1 MFYPHTLPNFQV
13 TRYIQLRIHEPATSC
28 SIQFI
33 IQMTFPPPEIT
44 DIVLEIASILRSKNQ
59 TLAISEAACGGLISA
74 YIVSVPGASDF
85 YIGGKLLYSLKQRL
99 KLSGW
104 SDEEI
109 SNYMGPSEQ
118 VALKLAR
125 TARYELGSTYVL
137 SETGFAGPSTDLH
150 LSNRRKEGT
159 SLTDDAKK
167 SNSDDYSTVAPNVGT
182 VFLGFTGPTGD
193 FSTEKEFGNQ
203 DRSKNMTDF
212 AKFALEFLLEQL
224 RK

>member
-1 MFYPHTLPNFQV
+1 
-13 TRYIQLRIHEPATSC
+13 
-28 SIQFI
+28 
-33 IQMTFPPPEIT
+33 MTFPPPEIT

-150 LSNRRKEGT
+150 LSNKQKEGT
-159 SLTDDAKK
+159 SLTNDAKK
-167 SNSDDYSTVAPNVGT
+167 SNSDGYSTVAPHVGT

>member
-1 MFYPHTLPNFQV
+1 M
-13 TRYIQLRIHEPATSC
+13 A
-28 SIQFI
+28 
-33 IQMTFPPPEIT
+33 FPPSEIT
-44 DIVLEIASILRSKNQ
+44 EIVQEIASILRSKNQ

-109 SNYMGPSEQ
+109 ANYMGPSEQ

-150 LSNRRKEGT
+150 LSNNKQ
-159 SLTDDAKK
+159 TDEASVTGGGVKNNDKDVD
-167 SNSDDYSTVAPNVGT
+167 NGVAPHVGT
-182 VFLGFTGPTGD
+182 VFLGFTGPNGD
-193 FSTEKEFGNQ
+193 FSTKKQFGNQ
-203 DRSKNMTDF
+203 DRSKNMSEF

-224 RK
+224 QN

>member
-1 MFYPHTLPNFQV
+1 M
-13 TRYIQLRIHEPATSC
+13 A
-28 SIQFI
+28 
-33 IQMTFPPPEIT
+33 FPPTEIT
-44 DIVLEIASILRSKNQ
+44 EIVQEIASILRSKEQ
-59 TLAISEAACGGLISA
+59 TLAVSEAACGGLISA

-104 SDEEI
+104 TEEEI

-150 LSNRRKEGT
+150 LSNRQNEVEE
-159 SLTDDAKK
+159 SVANDAKSESGG
-167 SNSDDYSTVAPNVGT
+167 SNRVVPHVGT
-182 VFLGFTGPTGD
+182 VFLGFTGPNGD
-193 FSTEKEFGNQ
+193 SSTEREFGNQ
-203 DRSKNMTDF
+203 ERSKNMSDF
-212 AKFALEFLLEQL
+212 AKFALEFLLDQL